1 MIVPALGVGTI
12 KSKWCV
18 LSRIHLTGYV
28 ANEMDYQFCLFRHF
42 YRINSA
48 PLASGHLSPAAKT
61 ITIWRRG
68 AGRECQKNY
77 NRDGRRVHGVPGERH
92 LGG

>member
-1 MIVPALGVGTI
+1 MIVSTQSEGTI
-12 KSKWCV
+12 RWRV
-18 LSRIHLTGYV
+18 LSRIHLAVKV

-48 PLASGHLSPAAKT
+48 PLASGYLRARSKNNKYLA
-61 ITIWRRG
+61 RG

-77 NRDGRRVHGVPGERH
+77 NRDGRRVHGVPGSRG
-92 LGG
+92 LGC